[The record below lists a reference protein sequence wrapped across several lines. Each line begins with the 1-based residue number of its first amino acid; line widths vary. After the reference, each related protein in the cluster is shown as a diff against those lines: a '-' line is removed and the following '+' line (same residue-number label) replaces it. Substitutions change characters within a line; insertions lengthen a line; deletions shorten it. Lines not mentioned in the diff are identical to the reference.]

1 MLSKTTSPPTFRLA
15 ESRGSPRFATIAVT
29 QEAALV
35 VLMKPPA
42 QVTSASDPRMPKF
55 VCQGFGSARHAHEER
70 MPRVPAKAEVVDL
83 EPPASARPGIKD
95 GTTEPDVGVDNAG
108 GMLNDALR
116 RLRLQGH
123 ACVEG
128 RR

>member
-1 MLSKTTSPPTFRLA
+1 M
-15 ESRGSPRFATIAVT
+15 
-29 QEAALV
+29 

-70 MPRVPAKAEVVDL
+70 MPRVPAKAAVVDL

-116 RLRLQGH
+116 RLRQQGH